1 MAFKKEVVE
10 IIEPRDIFVGNVKA
24 EITLEEFGEYE
35 SETCAK
41 ANESVKRLLVEYDG
55 IIRFN
60 FRHFP
65 LTNIHQRSLKAG
77 EAAVATG
84 QEGKFWEMHNILF
97 ANRKNL
103 GTTSL
108 KLYSKE
114 AGVNNKRFLDDL
126 VNATYGWQVQGDLR
140 EGLDRGV
147 KTAPTFFINGERM
160 EEHSYEDLKKG
171 IEEAIKNLKNKGK
184 GKPTPVKPIVKVVAK
199 VENEDWAKPI
209 YADRIKGKPIPARK
223 SSKNAGQRT
232 IVAKAEPAKV
242 EKKEVVKP
250 ASKKAVKEVVKVTA
264 IKAKAAPVKVKA
276 VPTKVKAAPAK
287 AAQVKVKA
295 ATAKTKK

>member
-1 MAFKKEVVE
+1 MAFKKEVIE

-35 SETCAK
+35 SEVCAN
-41 ANESVKRLLVEYDG
+41 ANEIVKKLLIEYDG
-55 IIRFN
+55 VIRFN

-84 QEGKFWEMHNILF
+84 QDGKFWEMHNILF

-114 AGVNNKRFLDDL
+114 AGVQNKRFLDDL

-140 EGLDRGV
+140 EGLNRGV
-147 KTAPTFFINGERM
+147 TTVPTFFVNGERM
-160 EEHSYEDLKKG
+160 AKPTYEDLKKG
-171 IEEAIKNLKNKGK
+171 IEDAIKNLKKK
-184 GKPTPVKPIVKVVAK
+184 
-199 VENEDWAKPI
+199 
-209 YADRIKGKPIPARK
+209 
-223 SSKNAGQRT
+223 
-232 IVAKAEPAKV
+232 AKAPKVIEVVEDEVEEVVEEIVPAKV
-242 EKKEVVKP
+242 AVKVTSKAPAKAVVKP
-250 ASKKAVKEVVKVTA
+250 ASKTASKVA
-264 IKAKAAPVKVKA
+264 AKPAAK
-276 VPTKVKAAPAK
+276 TPAK
-287 AAQVKVKA
+287 QRA
-295 ATAKTKK
+295 

>member
-1 MAFKKEVVE
+1 MAFKKEVIE

-35 SETCAK
+35 SEVCAN
-41 ANESVKRLLVEYDG
+41 ANEIVKKLLIEYDG
-55 IIRFN
+55 VIRFN

-84 QEGKFWEMHNILF
+84 QDGKFWEMHNILF

-114 AGVNNKRFLDDL
+114 AGVQNKRFLDDL

-140 EGLDRGV
+140 EGLNRGV
-147 KTAPTFFINGERM
+147 TTVPTFFVNGERM
-160 EEHSYEDLKKG
+160 AKPTYEDLKKG
-171 IEEAIKNLKNKGK
+171 IEDAIKNLKKK
-184 GKPTPVKPIVKVVAK
+184 
-199 VENEDWAKPI
+199 
-209 YADRIKGKPIPARK
+209 
-223 SSKNAGQRT
+223 
-232 IVAKAEPAKV
+232 AKAPKVIEVVEDEVEEVVEEITPAKV
-242 EKKEVVKP
+242 AVKVTSKAPEKAVVKP
-250 ASKKAVKEVVKVTA
+250 ASKTAAKVA
-264 IKAKAAPVKVKA
+264 AKPAAK
-276 VPTKVKAAPAK
+276 APAK
-287 AAQVKVKA
+287 QRA
-295 ATAKTKK
+295 